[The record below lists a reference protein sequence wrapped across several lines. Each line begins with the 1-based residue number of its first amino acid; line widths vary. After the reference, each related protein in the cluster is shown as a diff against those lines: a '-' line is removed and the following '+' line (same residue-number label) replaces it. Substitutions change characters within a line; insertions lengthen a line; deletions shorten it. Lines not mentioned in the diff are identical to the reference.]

1 MRMTSWMCSSFWQ
14 FIVLA
19 AMVVMG
25 SSWVSDED
33 DFVQAT
39 SFLGVMAHHAQSRD
53 QQWLILHSPE
63 DDTSVKSQ

>member
-1 MRMTSWMCSSFWQ
+1 
-14 FIVLA
+14 
-19 AMVVMG
+19 MVVMG

-33 DFVQAT
+33 DFVLAT